1 MIRNDAQ
8 VRAPDGLARTHRCA
22 TESADIPA
30 QEGERVTVIS
40 AAPASAGRSIGPF
53 KSSTRTPGWRPS
65 EPMAVT
71 NHATD
76 RVSFLLRP
84 PPKSGS
90 GAAVFDASW
99 FIPAALLFASSDAA
113 TALID
118 PSLPRAIAIGA
129 ASAFA
134 LGSAT
139 NAFVLPRLNQVHACS
154 FMPSVF
160 DRKSI
165 FSSIT

>member
-1 MIRNDAQ
+1 MPQ
-8 VRAPDGLARTHRCA
+8 VRAPNGLARTHRCA

-40 AAPASAGRSIGPF
+40 AAPANAGRGIGPF
-53 KSSTRTPGWRPS
+53 KSSASTPGWRPS

-76 RVSFLLRP
+76 RVSFLSRP
-84 PPKSGS
+84 PPKAGS
-90 GAAVFDASW
+90 GAAFDASW
-99 FIPAALLFASSDAA
+99 FIPAALLLASSDAA

-118 PSLPRAIAIGA
+118 PALPRAIAIGA
-129 ASAFA
+129 ATAFA

-139 NAFVLPRLNQVHACS
+139 NAFVLPRLNQVLFSCS
-154 FMPSVF
+154 KCINSTHLMNLHRSRV
-160 DRKSI
+160 RRSE
-165 FSSIT
+165 